1 MEIIFQII
9 DVWENIITFI
19 YLFKTSPTIKI
30 KMGTEMLL
38 FWLFFQMIAINNRLK
53 IVYMR

>member
-9 DVWENIITFI
+9 DVWKNIITFI

-38 FWLFFQMIAINNRLK
+38 FCLFFQMITINNRLK